1 MKLSHE
7 IEETG
12 LEGLKSE
19 TNAAAAREPMNLLIS
34 ELDNGVTK
42 VTLEGRLDVDGALK
56 IDSEFNKIAEER
68 KKLLVDL
75 SNVPFIAS
83 LGIRTLITGAKATAN
98 NGGKLVLL
106 NPQSNVEKVLRTSRV
121 DTVMPIIRDSTDLEA
136 VFGV

>member
-1 MKLSHE
+1 
-7 IEETG
+7 
-12 LEGLKSE
+12 
-19 TNAAAAREPMNLLIS
+19 MNLVVR
-34 ELDNGVTK
+34 ELDNGITK

-56 IDSEFNKIAEER
+56 VDSEFTKIAGER
-68 KKLLVDL
+68 KNLLVDL

-106 NPQSNVEKVLRTSRV
+106 NPQSNVEKVLRTSHI
-121 DTVMPIIRDSTDLEA
+121 DTVLPIISDATDLEA

>member
-1 MKLSHE
+1 
-7 IEETG
+7 
-12 LEGLKSE
+12 
-19 TNAAAAREPMNLLIS
+19 MNLVVS
-34 ELDNGVTK
+34 ELANGVTK
-42 VTLEGRLDVDGALK
+42 VSLEGRLDVDGALK

-106 NPQSNVEKVLRTSRV
+106 NPQSNVEKVLRTSHI
-121 DTVMPIIRDSTDLEA
+121 DTVLPIISDATDLEA

>member
-1 MKLSHE
+1 MK
-7 IEETG
+7 
-12 LEGLKSE
+12 
-19 TNAAAAREPMNLLIS
+19 LLIS
-34 ELDNGVTK
+34 ELDNGITK

-68 KKLLVDL
+68 KNLLVDL

-121 DTVMPIIRDSTDLEA
+121 DTVLPIISDATDLES

>member
-12 LEGLKSE
+12 LNGLKSE
-19 TNAAAAREPMNLLIS
+19 TNPAAARGPMNLVIR
-34 ELDNGVTK
+34 ELDNGITK
-42 VTLEGRLDVDGALK
+42 VTLEGRLDIDGALK
-56 IDSEFNKIAEER
+56 VDSEFTKIAGER
-68 KKLLVDL
+68 KNLLVDL

-106 NPQSNVEKVLRTSRV
+106 NPQSNVEKVLRTSHI
-121 DTVMPIIRDSTDLEA
+121 DTVLPIISDATDLEA

>member
-12 LEGLKSE
+12 LNGLKSE
-19 TNAAAAREPMNLLIS
+19 TNPAAARGPMNLVVR
-34 ELDNGVTK
+34 ELDNGITK
-42 VTLEGRLDVDGALK
+42 VTLEGRLDIDGALK
-56 IDSEFNKIAEER
+56 IDSEFTKIAGER
-68 KKLLVDL
+68 KNLLVDL

-106 NPQSNVEKVLRTSRV
+106 NPRSNVERVLRRSHV
-121 DTVMPIIRDSTDLEA
+121 DTVMPIIRDSIDLEA